1 MTKFISQKIK
11 MKTSARLAAVQAN
24 YMIAVGQLPVD
35 EVIDDFIQGRVGRF
49 AIDNRENEN
58 EEKLVELGPIDT
70 EYFEKMVRG
79 AQTHK
84 EDLEKSLNKFLR
96 DDWSYDRMDSLMQA
110 LLLNAVYE
118 LSATMNI
125 DAKILIQEYV
135 DLAYAFFNKNEPRMV
150 NALLD
155 QIAKE
160 IRG

>member
-35 EVIDDFIQGRVGRF
+35 EVIDDFVQGKVGRF

-135 DLAYAFFNKNEPRMV
+135 DLAYAFFNKTEPRMV

>member
-35 EVIDDFIQGRVGRF
+35 EVIDDFVQGKVGRF